1 MGGDKG
7 KNVNN
12 GAKGS
17 GVLEKVLYPFSI
29 VEKIPSAEKCANH
42 DSNEDHGDDC
52 FMNLPIVTTCQSFPN
67 IGLDEVLVDSGI

>member
-1 MGGDKG
+1 MGGNKG

-17 GVLEKVLYPFSI
+17 GVLEKVLYPFPI
-29 VEKIPSAEKCANH
+29 VEKIPKAKNYAYYNP
-42 DSNEDHGDDC
+42 NNDHGNDY

-67 IGLDEVLVDSGI
+67 IGLAEVLADSDI